1 MQSGLWAAKK
11 SRNRSILRLFFV
23 VGVTGFEP
31 ATFWSRTKRATKLRY
46 TPKKWSQCGDSDP
59 RPADYESAALPT
71 ELHWQLML
79 FNYRQTGLEC
89 QVIFTEIG
97 SRFSIRRKKDCPFT
111 NPKSGRACRTG
122 FAHQAPAGTRIIR
135 APANA

>member
-1 MQSGLWAAKK
+1 MQIQFISGRKK
-11 SRNRSILRLFFV
+11 DHPIWMVFFV

-46 TPKKWSQCGDSDP
+46 TPEQWSQCGDSDP

-79 FNYRQTGLEC
+79 FNYRQMGMGC
-89 QVIFTEIG
+89 QVILTEKG
-97 SRFSIRRKKDCPFT
+97 NDFLHTHGGETQPRRT
-111 NPKSGRACRTG
+111 
-122 FAHQAPAGTRIIR
+122 
-135 APANA
+135 